1 MVILLNERF
10 GATKWP
16 ELHSDASL
24 LTFLFSASKVR
35 TRMSG
40 GPAGDFGLMLVQ
52 SPVEM
57 LMFGNEARCYCL
69 VKFSLMGVEQGI
81 GIQGRRESFANAL
94 ASKGHP
100 RSEMVLQLPHVC
112 SDASNTPGCFTAA
125 PEVGSS
131 NLGSSCGQ
139 EMALGAPIPTCRRR
153 DSWHWRARHATAGA
167 PGWAP

>member
-40 GPAGDFGLMLVQ
+40 GPAGDFGLTLVQ

-81 GIQGRRESFANAL
+81 RLQGRRESFANAL

-100 RSEMVLQLPHVC
+100 RSEMVLQLPRV
-112 SDASNTPGCFTAA
+112 
-125 PEVGSS
+125 
-131 NLGSSCGQ
+131 
-139 EMALGAPIPTCRRR
+139 
-153 DSWHWRARHATAGA
+153 
-167 PGWAP
+167 

>member
-81 GIQGRRESFANAL
+81 RIQGRRESFAML
-94 ASKGHP
+94 CPGIEGAS
-100 RSEMVLQLPHVC
+100 SV
-112 SDASNTPGCFTAA
+112 
-125 PEVGSS
+125 
-131 NLGSSCGQ
+131 
-139 EMALGAPIPTCRRR
+139 
-153 DSWHWRARHATAGA
+153 
-167 PGWAP
+167 